1 MPTIRTL
8 RRISLALIACLVTLM
23 LPVAPVHAALI
34 GTDQIVTSTQ
44 TIQDRERIRV
54 FLQRDDVRQLL
65 RQQGVDASDALAR
78 VGSMTNDEVNLVAG
92 KLDQLPAGGDW
103 GIIGALVFIFIVL
116 LITDIL
122 GVTKVFPFTR
132 PVR

>member
-8 RRISLALIACLVTLM
+8 RRISLALVACLITLM

-34 GTDQIVTSTQ
+34 GTDQVVTSTQ

>member
-1 MPTIRTL
+1 MFSTHTL
-8 RRISLALIACLVTLM
+8 RRVSLALAACLLALM

-34 GTDQIVTSTQ
+34 GTEQVVSAASTQ
-44 TIQDRERIRV
+44 QRERIRV
-54 FLQRDDVRQLL
+54 FLQRDDVRHALQ
-65 RQQGVDASDALAR
+65 QQGVDANAALAR
-78 VGSMTNDEVNLVAG
+78 VGALTDDEVGLIAG

-103 GIIGALVFIFIVL
+103 GIIGAAVFVFVLL

-122 GVTKVFPFTR
+122 GLTKVFPFTR